1 MSLPRRACVIVGSTH
16 AMRPAG
22 GIYMSSA
29 EDVLR
34 TGVIRILRSRACLNI
49 QFTIVGSTIMGYG
62 YGYVADMIEQGGVKI
77 TFGNTGIGD
86 AQYDHR
92 PHSTPTLTF
101 DPNNPA
107 IASSPSGR
115 AQIVHEATHAVL
127 DAVRKGRTIG
137 FGDDEVAAYLA
148 QTIYSLN
155 AGDTI
160 NTTGP
165 LAGPLYQLALK
176 VKRFPGPGVYVVR
189 SDEIAG
195 LRMQIM
201 TVYTARARAAGKTVP
216 TETMMQ
222 GLAPPGPAM
231 VPD

>member
-1 MSLPRRACVIVGSTH
+1 MASPEEL
-16 AMRPAG
+16 
-22 GIYMSSA
+22 
-29 EDVLR
+29 LR
-34 TGVIRILRSRACLNI
+34 SRVIRILRSRACLSI

-62 YGYVADMIEQGGVKI
+62 YGYVADMIERGGVKI

-86 AQYDHR
+86 AQYDHQ
-92 PHSTPTLTF
+92 PHLTPTLTF

-155 AGDTI
+155 AGDTV
-160 NTTGP
+160 NKVGP
-165 LAGPLYQLALK
+165 FNEVLYQLALK
-176 VKRFPGPGVYVVR
+176 IKNFGSGVYVVKP
-189 SDEIAG
+189 DEISG